1 MKRIVGNTMF
11 RNILFVIFLVIF
23 ALIMVNALHKEDNY
37 NLKLEELRHKYALKE
52 IPSTN
57 HSSLPELNK
66 EFKTPQEVTET
77 CLSCH
82 TETHKEVM
90 ASSHWNWERV
100 SYVNGRGISSA
111 GKKNVMN
118 NFCIG
123 TGSNEQSCAKCHI
136 GFGMNNNHFDF
147 DNARNVDCMVCHDN
161 SEEYMKG
168 ASLAGYP
175 DRSVNLSKVAQSVG
189 SPQKSNCGSCHYFGG
204 GGNNV
209 KHGDLEVAMNSCS
222 REVDVHMGANGMNME
237 CVACHTA
244 ENHQMLG
251 KLYSVST
258 DNTNRSTC
266 EQCHT
271 NTPHHSDVL
280 NRHGS
285 KVSCQ
290 ACHIPVYAK
299 ENSTKMA
306 WKWSDAGKLKDG
318 KPYEEEDSLGNHNY
332 MSIKGSFV
340 WERNVQPDYIW
351 FNGTADQYLLGDT
364 IHSVPV
370 KMNTLHGSHNDRLSK
385 IIPVKI
391 HVGDQIYDKV
401 YNRLVQPKLY
411 GEAEGDSA
419 FWKDFKWKEAVESG
433 MKRSGLEVSGDYGFV
448 ETVMYWP
455 VNHMVSPKEQ
465 AVGCAECHTR
475 ENGRLAKLTG
485 FYLPGRDQNKMLDG
499 FGYWMFILTIVAVFG
514 HAVIRILA
522 NIMKDKFE
530 KQVINYDEDKPEE

>member
-1 MKRIVGNTMF
+1 MF
-11 RNILFVIFLVIF
+11 RNILFVIFLIII
-23 ALIMVNALHKEDNY
+23 ALILVNLLHTEDTY

-52 IPSTN
+52 VPSVN
-57 HSSLPELNK
+57 HSVLPELDR
-66 EFKTPQEVTET
+66 EFKTPQEVTEA

-100 SYVNGRGISSA
+100 AYVEGRGISSA
-111 GKKNVMN
+111 GKKNVLN
-118 NFCIG
+118 NFCLG
-123 TGSNEQSCAKCHI
+123 TSSNEKSCSKCHI
-136 GFGMNNNHFDF
+136 GFGMNNNQFDF
-147 DNARNVDCMVCHDN
+147 NNSRNVDCMVCHDN

-168 ASLAGYP
+168 SSMAGYP
-175 DRSVNLSKVAQSVG
+175 DRTVNLEKVAQSVG
-189 SPQKSNCGSCHYFGG
+189 SPGKSNCGSCHFFSG

-209 KHGDLEVAMNSCS
+209 KHGDLEVAQLSCS
-222 REVDVHMGANGMNME
+222 REVDVHMGANGMDME

-244 ENHQMLG
+244 KNHQMLG

-271 NTPHHSDVL
+271 STPHLSEVL
-280 NRHGS
+280 NRHQS

-299 ENSTKMA
+299 ENSTKMS

-318 KPYEEEDSLGNHNY
+318 EPFEEQDSLGNHNY
-332 MSIKGSFV
+332 LSLKGSFK

-364 IHSVPV
+364 IQSVPV
-370 KMNTLHGSHNDRLSK
+370 PMNTLYGSHNDRLSK

-401 YNRLVQPKLY
+401 YKRLVQPKLY
-411 GEAEGDSA
+411 GENEGDSA
-419 FWKDFKWKEAVESG
+419 FWKDFNWEKATEAG
-433 MKRSGLEVSGDYGFV
+433 MKASGLPVSGQYGFV

-475 ENGRLAKLTG
+475 ENGRLAKLTD
-485 FYLPGRDQNKMLDG
+485 FYLPGRDQNKTLDG
-499 FGYWMFILTIVAVFG
+499 FGYWLLIVTGFSVFG
-514 HAVIRILA
+514 HALVRIWG
-522 NIMKDKFE
+522 KYHK
-530 KQVINYDEDKPEE
+530 KTDELL